1 VTPGYQVMERSWQ
14 EKRDDIDAGISNL
27 PEVLQ
32 AEARKRLEALRV
44 VSPERSSMSSTAPE
58 KPIGTAHF
66 ELAFDPATGSIV
78 RLSEKRAGR
87 SWASATRP
95 LALFTYQTLTQADY
109 TAFLE
114 AYVRSKESWAPQD
127 FGKPNLDPF
136 PGAVQRLAPAP

>member
-1 VTPGYQVMERSWQ
+1 MVHHYSPKELAAYLVTPGYQVMERSWQ

-66 ELAFDPATGSIV
+66 ELAFDPA
-78 RLSEKRAGR
+78 
-87 SWASATRP
+87 
-95 LALFTYQTLTQADY
+95 
-109 TAFLE
+109 
-114 AYVRSKESWAPQD
+114 
-127 FGKPNLDPF
+127 
-136 PGAVQRLAPAP
+136 AVL